1 MPRRTHKPEVSG
13 SIPLPATKIKKIV
26 KNLKIYCISLNPLHK
41 KLIEDIGYIP
51 VGLGDM
57 NFENG
62 WLRDNTQENIAFKNP
77 FYGEYT
83 FHYWLWKNKK
93 INFNGWIGFCQY
105 RKFWSI
111 QNKNLLPKS
120 LNELRPLIINDIPES
135 YENYDVILGEEYLI
149 NQMRLMKFLKK
160 GFKLIIKKPS
170 LLINKKNRNI
180 KFHFDLMHG
189 ANNIERAIE
198 FLDKENKNDFWDFI
212 NNKNSFNPH
221 NMFIC
226 KSKEILNN
234 YYSTIFPWLMRCEQK
249 FGFEELIGWNKIR
262 IYTFLAER
270 FMSYWFQKNTKYK
283 TMPIIFYDIR
293 NDFGHKPL

>member
-83 FHYWLWKNKK
+83 FHYWLWKNNQ
-93 INFNGWIGFCQY
+93 INFEGWVGFCQY
-105 RKFWSI
+105 RKFWKKRNG
-111 QNKNLLPKS
+111 NKPVNSYES
-120 LNELRPLIINDIPES
+120 LN
-135 YENYDVILGEEYLI
+135 DVILKEIPKELEKFDSFLLEENYV
-149 NQMRLMKFLKK
+149 NQFRFSKFIKHNLKTM
-160 GFKLIIKKPS
+160 IVEPS
-170 LLINKKNRNI
+170 LFFNKDKRTI
-180 KFHFDLMHG
+180 KFHFDMMHG
-189 ANNIERAIE
+189 QGNLDKAIE
-198 FLDKENKNDFWDFI
+198 VLDQKEKQDFKNFVNDEV
-212 NNKNSFNPH
+212 SYNPH

-226 KSKEILNN
+226 KNKKILFS
-234 YYSTIFPWLMRCEQK
+234 YYESLFPWLSNCEK
-249 FGFEELIGWNKIR
+249 IFGFTDLTGYGLKR
-262 IYTFLAER
+262 IYGFLAER
-270 FMSYWFQKNTKYK
+270 YLSYWFKKNSSYLEW
-283 TMPIIFYDIR
+283 PYIFLDSE
-293 NDFGHKPL
+293 NN